1 MVERS
6 LTSKKASVLL
16 LAVLFITYA
25 FICLTKNCFSSAM
38 VFIVSEGILT
48 KFQTGV
54 ISAAFYTVYAILQ
67 IVGGVITDKWHPERF
82 ITVGL
87 IGASLSNLVIFFNQ
101 NYTVM
106 LVSWI
111 FNAMIQFAVWPATFK
126 LVSTMLVKEMRSNSL
141 FLITFGNPFG
151 VVFSYA
157 VAALVGTSWQYNF
170 LVSSVG
176 LVIIAIVWE
185 ITVKSISPY
194 VKETEIEA
202 PKTENSEENATRISL
217 FKLIFSSGLILFTAL
232 SFIRT
237 MFDLGIKSMS
247 ATMINESYTDVSPTM
262 STWLT
267 IIVLICGAVGPCIA
281 RIIYPRYIK
290 NEAIAAALFFF
301 AAAPLVALTLLVG
314 KLHYVALVTTLALLV
329 MLMSGCS
336 IFTTSYAAAKFNK
349 WGKGATVAGILNCT
363 ASFGVVGANLIFTAI
378 AEGAG
383 WFGTAVVWVIM
394 MAVSILITLTL
405 IPIWSAFL
413 KNTR

>member
-1 MVERS
+1 
-6 LTSKKASVLL
+6 
-16 LAVLFITYA
+16 
-25 FICLTKNCFSSAM
+25 M

-202 PKTENSEENATRISL
+202 PKTEISEENATRISL

-247 ATMINESYTDVSPTM
+247 ATMINESYLDVSPTM

-281 RIIYPRYIK
+281 RIIYPRFIK

-301 AAAPLVALTLLVG
+301 AAAPLAALTLLVG
-314 KLHYVALVTTLALLV
+314 KIHYVALVIILALIV